1 MKSFNLIVD
10 AVCNGDETEH
20 SANNAM
26 LKNGYHFLSNNILPE
41 KMKPDKL
48 EKMTKTLSTP
58 DIDSLIMI
66 PCQNYDGNNNNKSW
80 KRRITV
86 RI

>member
-1 MKSFNLIVD
+1 MRLAII
-10 AVCNGDETEH
+10 ACANGLGHVRRVISIT
-20 SANNAM
+20 AFM

-58 DIDSLIMI
+58 NIDSLIMI
-66 PCQNYDGNNNNKSW
+66 PCQNYDGNNNNKNKNW
-80 KRRITV
+80 QEYV
-86 RI
+86 